1 MLRIGEIM
9 SDVKY
14 PVITISRE
22 FGAGGRSVAKILS
35 ELLDIPWY
43 DKDFI
48 KITALK
54 SGYSEEEILKEG
66 EELSALE
73 ALVDSILNNSASY
86 VSSHDSIF
94 EAQKDSII
102 ELAKSPCIIVGRCAN
117 LILAEAGIP
126 SFDIFL
132 FADLEYRLSRS
143 DELGFNKVEDPKKY
157 VKRHDTLRERYC
169 KAYMKKDYTDSDLY
183 NICLDTGTI
192 GIEKSAQ
199 FLADLIKSL

>member
-1 MLRIGEIM
+1 M
-9 SDVKY
+9 SEKTY

-35 ELLDIPWY
+35 ELLNIPWY

-48 KITALK
+48 KMAALK
-54 SGYSEEEILKEG
+54 SGYSEEEIRKEG
-66 EELSALE
+66 EELSAVESLI
-73 ALVDSILNNSASY
+73 DSILNNSASY
-86 VSSHDSIF
+86 VSSHDAIF

-117 LILAEAGIP
+117 LILQDAGIP
-126 SFDIFL
+126 SFDVFL
-132 FADLEYRLSRS
+132 YADLEFRLSRS
-143 DELGFNKVEDPKKY
+143 DELGFNKVSDPKKY

-169 KAYMKKDYTDSDLY
+169 KAYMKKDYTNSELY

-199 FLADLIKSL
+199 LLADLIKEL